1 MTALLAPHQSPN
13 MSNYSQEETR
23 AKLSKLANAGCL
35 LCSLVQQ
42 PPYFWKQLTGMD
54 QMSMRKKSTP
64 AAGTYNVFFLQTMMW
79 NFPPYY
85 NAIHMRELPI

>member
-1 MTALLAPHQSPN
+1 MLAACYALQW
-13 MSNYSQEETR
+13 
-23 AKLSKLANAGCL
+23 
-35 LCSLVQQ
+35 QQ

>member
-23 AKLSKLANAGCL
+23 AKLKANAACYAQL
-35 LCSLVQQ
+35 HQ
-42 PPYFWKQLTGMD
+42 PYFWKQLTGMD

-64 AAGTYNVFFLQTMMW
+64 AAVTYNVFFFQTMMW

-85 NAIHMRELPI
+85 NAIYMRELSI